1 MARFSF
7 LLLATTLVAQT
18 AMASPRRVSP
28 SCPQVRFIAN
38 PQPPQSG
45 CPDEDDMW
53 KCDDSDCGGEISD
66 KPGWCK
72 NILKVACDGYY
83 NVEKDQEST
92 KFNDRRCPCKSEKAP
107 DGGTDDDGSGI
118 VIIPFPLA
126 PPGFLVPPAGVGNP
140 KKKDSCPEDYTE
152 TKCKDCKAQSGWCT
166 EGPQMGC
173 PCLDECPTGKDLPV
187 CSDEG
192 CVGGEDD
199 KCSVGYHKDCA
210 CKNECPDEDTVIP
223 CDDDDICKGKD
234 EKCTVEKYHDCK
246 CIYSAETFGMFGDLG
261 WVRTKQEYMKQALKA
276 VEGADKPDVGSRANC
291 SPQDKNHTTIARESL
306 VGAARGYCQGVDGD
320 LKRTQDDP
328 KGPYLSNKDKG
339 YEKFSIG
346 IDFSEKQGGC
356 KEAKTYEPSFDDC
369 LSKLTSIVDDCQ
381 TDSGDKTGGSRIWS
395 TDSGCIEYSIIVYS
409 GEYTAY

>member
-7 LLLATTLVAQT
+7 LLLVTALVAQK
-18 AMASPRRVSP
+18 AMASPRGVSP

-38 PQPPQSG
+38 PQPPTSG

-53 KCDDSDCGGEISD
+53 KCDNLNCGGEISD

-83 NVEKDQEST
+83 NVEKDKESMM
-92 KFNDRRCPCKSEKAP
+92 FNDRRCPCKSKKAP

-118 VIIPFPLA
+118 IIIPFPMA

-140 KKKDSCPEDYTE
+140 KKKDSCPKDYTK
-152 TKCKDCKAQSGWCT
+152 TKCKDCKAKSGWCT

-187 CSDEG
+187 CSDDG

-234 EKCTVEKYHDCK
+234 KKCTVEKYHDCK
-246 CIYSAETFGMFGDLG
+246 CVYSGEAIGMFGNLG
-261 WVRTKQEYMKQALKA
+261 WVHTKQQYMKEALEA
-276 VEGADKPDVGSRANC
+276 VENADKPNLGSRAN
-291 SPQDKNHTTIARESL
+291 
-306 VGAARGYCQGVDGD
+306 YGD
-320 LKRTQDDP
+320 LKRTEDDH
-328 KGPYLSNKDKG
+328 KGPYLSNKNKG
-339 YEKFSIG
+339 QDKFSIG

-356 KEAKTYEPSFDDC
+356 KKAKTYEPSFDDC

-395 TDSGCIEYSIIVYS
+395 TDSGCIEYRIIVYS
-409 GEYTAY
+409 GEYTPS